1 MISYLEGILDEKTP
15 TRVVINVHGVGYEVM
30 IPLATFDR
38 LPRRGHDC
46 RILIYDYIREDT
58 HSLFGFMDDADRQMF
73 VQLLAVNG
81 IGPKIALSALS
92 GLSVRE
98 IKQSVVEND
107 VKRLSSVSGVGKKM
121 AERIVV
127 ELRHKLSDADI
138 LELTSGTHRDEAGDL
153 RIRDTVLALV
163 ALGYKQADAV
173 KLARDAI
180 SRAGTAD
187 SVEDLVKLALMK
199 T

>member
-1 MISYLEGILDEKTP
+1 
-15 TRVVINVHGVGYEVM
+15 
-30 IPLATFDR
+30 
-38 LPRRGHDC
+38 
-46 RILIYDYIREDT
+46 
-58 HSLFGFMDDADRQMF
+58 MDDADRQMF

>member
-1 MISYLEGILDEKTP
+1 MISYLEGTLDEKTP
-15 TRVVINVHGVGYEVM
+15 TRVVIDVHGVGYEVL

-38 LPRRGHDC
+38 LPSRGHDC
-46 RILIYDYIREDT
+46 RILIYDYIREDART
-58 HSLFGFMDDADRQMF
+58 LFGFMEDADRQMF

-98 IKQSVVEND
+98 IKQSVAEND
-107 VKRLSSVSGVGKKM
+107 VKRLSSVSGIGKKM

-127 ELRHKLSDADI
+127 ELRHKLSDADV
-138 LELTSGTHRDEAGDL
+138 LELKSATPGDEVGDL
-153 RIRDTVLALV
+153 RVRDTVLALI
-163 ALGYKQADAV
+163 ALGYKQADAM
-173 KLARDAI
+173 KLAKDAI

-187 SVEDLVKLALMK
+187 SVEDLVKRALVK